1 MKTFL
6 YTIILLLSFENV
18 CAQTMNEK
26 YMFFSNSTTSSEYI
40 EFITDSTLTYKP
52 YYSGIGCS
60 FAKPRK
66 RSSSRTYKEYNYVKK
81 KDTITIFGF
90 NDSNDIKYRI
100 TENNYF
106 ENAKTKEIYVL
117 RKILDKHENVVITYN
132 NNYYQLELNGVIT
145 KNKKKNKKIT
155 RLLKSK
161 DTSKLT
167 IKTYRA
173 YEAFEKFGYKYVF
186 GVIELTKK

>member
-1 MKTFL
+1 
-6 YTIILLLSFENV
+6 
-18 CAQTMNEK
+18 MN
-26 YMFFSNSTTSSEYI
+26 
-40 EFITDSTLTYKP
+40 TLTN
-52 YYSGIGCS
+52 
-60 FAKPRK
+60 
-66 RSSSRTYKEYNYVKK
+66 RSYH
-81 KDTITIFGF
+81 
-90 NDSNDIKYRI
+90 SNNKQSNNNRVDIKNVIKR
-100 TENNYF
+100 
-106 ENAKTKEIYVL
+106 EIYVL

-145 KNKKKNKKIT
+145 KNKKENKKIT

-173 YEAFEKFGYKYVF
+173 YEAFEKFGYRYVF